1 MIIKIAIC
9 DDDLN
14 YLNSLENML
23 KSYFENKNY
32 TLELSKFNTAKNLIL
47 DIQDGSNFDI
57 AIIDIEM
64 PDVNGMKLAQTIND
78 LCNNCIVMFLTSY
91 IQYAVD
97 AFKLKIFRY
106 IPKSQTNSRLSP
118 AIDDAIKI
126 VAEKQQR
133 QVLISKYNHI
143 ENIHFNDIIYIQKNG
158 KYSTFVCKN
167 NREIDK
173 RQSIIN
179 TYKALDKDDFI
190 FIDRGCI
197 VNLNNLKRIENNDVI
212 CINGDKLAISRSNQ
226 KDVKEKA
233 IKFLTEGK

>member
-9 DDDLN
+9 DDESN
-14 YLNSLENML
+14 YLSNLENML
-23 KSYFENKNY
+23 ISYFENKNY
-32 TLELSKFNTAKNLIL
+32 ILELSKFNSAKNLIL
-47 DIQDGSNFDI
+47 DIQDGAYFDI

-64 PDVNGMKLAQTIND
+64 PDINGMQLAQTIND
-78 LCNNCIVMFLTSY
+78 LCNDCIVMFLTSY

-106 IPKSQTNSRLSP
+106 IPKTQTDSRLIP
-118 AIDDAIKI
+118 AINDAIKT

-133 QVLISKYNHI
+133 RVLISKYNHI
-143 ENIHFNDIIYIQKNG
+143 ENIYFDDIIYIQKNG

-173 RQSIIN
+173 RQSIID
-179 TYKALDKDDFI
+179 TYKTLDKEDFI

-226 KDVKEKA
+226 KEVKEKA
-233 IKFLTEGK
+233 IKFFS